1 MSVFVW
7 ESELVSECVSMCV
20 WEDECESELVS
31 VCACVWEREW
41 VTRTSK
47 KSFVELYISL
57 ATVNKKKIGI
67 FKEESS
73 YGHHHPSSLVQKKGV
88 FKEESSYGHHH
99 PSMLSGA
106 YFKYLDMA
114 SITFVLVVL
123 CALMT
128 AYKEKNQNSPDQ
140 KQFYTFMEKL
150 LRM

>member
-1 MSVFVW
+1 
-7 ESELVSECVSMCV
+7 
-20 WEDECESELVS
+20 
-31 VCACVWEREW
+31 
-41 VTRTSK
+41 
-47 KSFVELYISL
+47 
-57 ATVNKKKIGI
+57 
-67 FKEESS
+67 
-73 YGHHHPSSLVQKKGV
+73 VQKKKESSRKSLLTATTTHPLWCKKTRCLQGRVFLRPPPPILSGAKKQGV